1 MAIYSDDGTLANAPE
16 LKKFY
21 ELVFKATELTGF
33 TLLLLLTL
41 FYLSINLLTLTSRF
55 AGRDFRLSAQLKPL
69 VERAGFERVHHQG
82 AKVPLGPWAADRKQK
97 EMGAYVLLSAET
109 GFEAFGIQVFTN
121 VLKMDVDEAQNLIRE
136 TLKQAKS
143 RKIHSYTMQ

>member
-1 MAIYSDDGTLANAPE
+1 MSTKLM
-16 LKKFY
+16 
-21 ELVFKATELTGF
+21 
-33 TLLLLLTL
+33 
-41 FYLSINLLTLTSRF
+41 
-55 AGRDFRLSAQLKPL
+55 PL
-69 VERAGFERVHHQG
+69 IKDAGFENTHHQG

-109 GFEAFGIQVFTN
+109 GFEAFGIQLFTN
-121 VLKMDVDEAQNLIRE
+121 VLRMGANEAQDIIQK